1 MEISVSHK
9 QGRVSVAVIEIAGKT
24 DSSSSDELLVKLLK
38 VIDGGARYLLLEMS
52 KMPYISSAGLRVL
65 HEVFDKLRELAPEEN
80 EKEMYEKIRDG
91 SFKSPN
97 LKLLNPTKE
106 VMEVLRMSGFDMLVS
121 IENNRK
127 EAIASF

>member
-1 MEISVSHK
+1 MDISVSHK

-121 IENNRK
+121 IENNQK

>member
-1 MEISVSHK
+1 MDITVSNK
-9 QGRVSVAVIEIAGKT
+9 QGRVSVAMVEIAGKT
-24 DSSSSDELLVKLLK
+24 DSVSSDELLVKLMK
-38 VIDGGARYLLLEMS
+38 VIDGGARYLLLELS

-106 VMEVLRMSGFDMLVS
+106 VMEVLRMTGFDMLVS
-121 IENNRK
+121 IEKNQK

>member
-38 VIDGGARYLLLEMS
+38 VIEGGARYLLLEMS

>member
-24 DSSSSDELLVKLLK
+24 DSSSSDELLVKILN

-121 IENNRK
+121 IENNRN

>member
-121 IENNRK
+121 IENNQK

>member
-1 MEISVSHK
+1 M
-9 QGRVSVAVIEIAGKT
+9 IEIAGKT